1 MGLKYVE
8 NTGRNVMFVG
18 GKLIPPGEGREVDE
32 LLLPPELQDSPV
44 AVAAAADPSVAQLV
58 AELLKGN
65 VKTVVAELVALT
77 GEALDLVE
85 TIEGGAEA
93 PRKGVL
99 AAVKAE
105 RLRRASEKLDG
116 GQGDGGQADGGQDE
130 AQAAFDAAVQAAYQK
145 QLDALTPEQLAALG
159 EEGHAVLRAQAQL
172 DVAAQA
178 EHPAQ

>member
-1 MGLKYVE
+1 MGLKYIE

-32 LLLPPELQDSPV
+32 LLLPPELLDSPV

-65 VKTVVAELVALT
+65 VAAVKAELASLT
-77 GEALDLVE
+77 GEALGLVE
-85 TIEGGAEA
+85 IIESGSET

-99 AAVKAE
+99 EALKAE
-105 RLRRASEKLDG
+105 RLRRASEALDG
-116 GQGDGGQADGGQDE
+116 AQADGGQDE

-178 EHPAQ
+178 EHPAD

>member
-1 MGLKYVE
+1 MGLKYIE

-44 AVAAAADPSVAQLV
+44 VVAATADPSVAQRV

-85 TIEGGAEA
+85 TIEGGADA

-116 GQGDGGQADGGQDE
+116 GQADGGQDQ

-159 EEGHAVLRAQAQL
+159 EAEHAKLREQAEL
-172 DVAAQA
+172 DVLADA
-178 EHPAQ
+178 EHPPGA